1 MTKLYAFDSG
11 RGKKVLIG
19 QVIGNALLIRKNADQ
34 RMKKFDAYG
43 IDERAFGDAKKN
55 GIVEI
60 RIHRLDTEQRLK
72 ASTEIWE
79 TKSKTMD
86 FGHGKQLFLSIKYME
101 QYEPQLDYPTE
112 LERSR

>member
-11 RGKKVLIG
+11 RGRKVLVG
-19 QVIGNALLIRKNADQ
+19 QVIGNALLLRKNAEQ

-43 IDERAFGDAKKN
+43 IDERAFNEAKKA

-60 RIHRLDTEQRLK
+60 RIHRLDNDQRLK
-72 ASTEIWE
+72 ASIETWE

-86 FGHGKQLFLSIKYME
+86 YGHGKQLFLSIKYME
-101 QYEPQLDYPTE
+101 LYEAMLDYPTE
-112 LERSR
+112 LERSK